1 MLFRSAVLNAKG
13 IERIQKYEKVLSPL
27 YPKEILNKYEFEIS
41 KMAQPTTD
49 RKRYNYLVSLLRHM
63 KHMPGGKE
71 VVSDIALQWRFVYGN
86 RSAMMDE
93 LRKL

>member
-1 MLFRSAVLNAKG
+1 
-13 IERIQKYEKVLSPL
+13 
-27 YPKEILNKYEFEIS
+27 
-41 KMAQPTTD
+41 
-49 RKRYNYLVSLLRHM
+49 M

-71 VVSDIALQWRFVYGN
+71 VVSEIALNWRSLYGN